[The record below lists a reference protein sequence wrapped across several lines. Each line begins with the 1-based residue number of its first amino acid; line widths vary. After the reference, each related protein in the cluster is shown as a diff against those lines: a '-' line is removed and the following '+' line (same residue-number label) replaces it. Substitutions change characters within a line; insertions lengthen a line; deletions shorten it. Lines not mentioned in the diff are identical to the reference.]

1 VERVALLKG
10 GKSLKP
16 GSVFFITG
24 AADGIGAA
32 TAELAVSRGYRVA
45 VCDLDESA
53 GASLCRRLGE
63 NAHAIALDVRDI
75 ESWERALD
83 EAWQRFGCVDVL
95 VNNAGV
101 IHTGWVDEQPLEK
114 LEHMIEVNLL
124 GLMKGVRATVPR
136 FQAQGYGHVINI
148 GSLGCFVPLPG
159 QSVYGATKHAVRAF
173 HHGYAMEQRDR
184 RVTFTLVCPGVVD
197 TQMLRKQV
205 GIEASFISFS
215 VSPLRREAVAKAVLR
230 GAEKKPHEILIPVF
244 QGEGLRLA
252 GIFPRIMRWLA
263 PGFEARGRKAM
274 AKHPPAG
281 S

>member
-1 VERVALLKG
+1 VE
-10 GKSLKP
+10 P

-32 TAELAVSRGYRVA
+32 TAELVASRGHQVA
-45 VCDLDESA
+45 VCDLNQSA
-53 GASLCRRLGE
+53 GAALCERLGE
-63 NAHAIALDVRDI
+63 KAHAITLDVRDTG
-75 ESWERALD
+75 SWERALE
-83 EAWQRFGCVDVL
+83 EAWQRFGRIDVL

-101 IHTGWVDEQPLEK
+101 IHTGWVNEQPLED

-136 FQAQGYGHVINI
+136 FQAQGHGHVINI
-148 GSLGCFVPLPG
+148 GSLASFVPLPG
-159 QSVYGATKHAVRAF
+159 QSVYAATKHAVRAF
-173 HHGYAMEQRDR
+173 HHGYAMEQRDG

-205 GIEASFISFS
+205 GIEASYISFS
-215 VSPLRREAVAKAVLR
+215 MPPLRPEAVARAILR
-230 GAEKKPHEILIPVF
+230 GAEKKPHEILIPVL
-244 QGEGLRLA
+244 QGEGLRFL
-252 GIFPRIMRWLA
+252 GIFPRILRWIA

-274 AKHPPAG
+274 AGQPRAG